1 MPNQIIIFLSF
12 LFLLQW
18 IENIQILMLSN
29 LYINSVIFI
38 IMTIYISVE
47 SAFITSL
54 LIHTI
59 FNNIYILNFYQK
71 ENAE

>member
-1 MPNQIIIFLSF
+1 MPNQIIIFLKF

-47 SAFITSL
+47 RAFVTSL